1 MLKEQLIMPQSKE
14 IQEQMK
20 NKIVAMYQSGKG
32 YKAIS
37 KACLTFL
44 QSHYPQMEKTCKS
57 GEPSQ
62 V

>member
-1 MLKEQLIMPQSKE
+1 MPQSKE

>member
-1 MLKEQLIMPQSKE
+1 MSQSKE

-37 KACLTFL
+37 KALRL